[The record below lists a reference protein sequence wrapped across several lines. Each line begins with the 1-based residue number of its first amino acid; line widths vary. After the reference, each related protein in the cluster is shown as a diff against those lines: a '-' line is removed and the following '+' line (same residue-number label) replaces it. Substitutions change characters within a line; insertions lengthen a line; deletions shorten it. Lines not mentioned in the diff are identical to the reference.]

1 MKFDAKRFSQL
12 AGLPE
17 APEVSSRSKAKS
29 DEPVSAPRRLTE
41 TRKVKSDEA
50 RLREIIRTEARKM
63 VSERL
68 SRKPVASIEALQ
80 QRKSLT
86 EAITMGFAGVGF
98 GGPSPALG
106 GPLTSARRIAS
117 APQVEESMF
126 PSWSP
131 EEYRVGSMVDD
142 VSRDE
147 LEIEAQEEL
156 GLTPD
161 ECSQMSDEQLQ
172 QALSAPYARL

>member
-17 APEVSSRSKAKS
+17 VPETPGRSKVAG
-29 DEPVSAPRRLTE
+29 DEPLSEPRRLTE
-41 TRKVKSDEA
+41 AGRPTSDEA
-50 RLREIIRTEARKM
+50 RLREIIRREARRM

-68 SRKPVASIEALQ
+68 SRKPDASVEDLQ
-80 QRKSLT
+80 QKKSLT

-98 GGPSPALG
+98 GGPGPVLG

-117 APQVEESMF
+117 APQVEEAMF

-131 EEYRVGSMVDD
+131 AEYRVGSMVDD
-142 VSRDE
+142 VGRDE
-147 LEIEAQEEL
+147 LEIAAQEEL

-161 ECSQMSDEQLQ
+161 ECSRMSDKQLQ